1 MRIKREW
8 SKTVLKEMVMGEEGG
23 RMEERMRM
31 MDDGASGSY
40 GDGELLSRRGQS
52 RGMHESEDRPGG

>member
-1 MRIKREW
+1 
-8 SKTVLKEMVMGEEGG
+8 MVMGEEGG

-52 RGMHESEDRPGG
+52 RGLHESEDRPGG